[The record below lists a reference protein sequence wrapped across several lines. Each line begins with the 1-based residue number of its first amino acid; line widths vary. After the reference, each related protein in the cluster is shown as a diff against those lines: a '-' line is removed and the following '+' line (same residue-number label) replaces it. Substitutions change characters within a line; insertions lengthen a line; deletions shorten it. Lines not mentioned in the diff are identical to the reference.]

1 MSVSAPTEPA
11 RRRHARSK
19 PARPFWV
26 ELPFLL
32 LIALTVAVSIK
43 TFLVQPFYIPTE
55 SMLPTI
61 EVNDRVMV
69 SKLNYRF
76 GEPQRGDIAV
86 FISPLNGEDDAG
98 IPERVVRHI
107 LEAVGIR
114 TASADDLI
122 KRVVA
127 VGGDTVEIKGGVLLV
142 NGEAVPEPYL
152 LEPGGMPDFGP
163 ETVPADNVFVM
174 GDNRRISYDSR
185 RFGSIPYE
193 SLIGEAVVRIWPVS
207 RFGGIDSVPGD

>member
-1 MSVSAPTEPA
+1 M
-11 RRRHARSK
+11 
-19 PARPFWV
+19 
-26 ELPFLL
+26 ELPVLL
-32 LIALTVAVSIK
+32 IIALTVAVAIK

-76 GEPQRGDIAV
+76 GDPQRGDIVV
-86 FISPLNGEDDAG
+86 FLSPLNGEDDASF
-98 IPERVVRHI
+98 PERAVRVV

-127 VGGDTVEIKGGVLLV
+127 LAGDTVEIDDGLLLINDV
-142 NGEAVPEPYL
+142 AIDEPYV
-152 LEPGGMPDFGP
+152 LEQGTMPDFGP
-163 ETVPADNVFVM
+163 IEVPAESVFVM
-174 GDNRRISYDSR
+174 GDNRDVSYDSR
-185 RFGSIPYE
+185 RFGPI
-193 SLIGEAVVRIWPVS
+193 SLKNVVGEAVVRIWPLD
-207 RFGGIDSVPGD
+207 RFGSVDSVPPGS